1 MRKLILL
8 TLLLATACSDDSTN
22 PGPGS
27 GSNPGSNS
35 GSDQAE
41 FTCFSGTVTNT
52 DPATT
57 HDQIINKCADVS
69 VTAIVKYK
77 TLKDRTTAL
86 PLLHSDGTRPILP

>member
-8 TLLLATACSDDSTN
+8 TLLLAAACSDDSNN

-27 GSNPGSNS
+27 GSDSGS

-52 DPATT
+52 DAATT
-57 HDQIINKCADVS
+57 HDQIVNKCVDAS

-86 PLLHSDGTRPILP
+86 PLLHADGTRPILP